1 MLSSG
6 GVYVSRLD
14 HLRLLAALL
23 VFVWHFVHFG
33 GDAAWLPFS
42 HVPAFPLLSLLEEGH
57 TGVSLF
63 LVLSGFIFM
72 RLAGDK
78 VLDIPGF
85 YYNRLLRVMPL
96 FAVWCL
102 YYVQSRELD
111 PVEVLVS
118 SLFLLNRGAVP
129 GVGWTVVVELQF
141 YLVFPFL
148 LMFSRRHGTAY
159 LARLL
164 LLALCFRLLLWLQSG
179 TVQHMAYW
187 TLFGRI
193 DQFLLGMM
201 AARLADLPCLRGRV
215 ASVAMFVAGLAVVS
229 AAVHGLNLAGGFY
242 GGAEGYPSRSAY
254 WVVLPTLE
262 GLGYALVVLGYLGL
276 PLNWPG
282 WLDRSF
288 ARMGAASYSIY
299 WSHMLIIEVAFG
311 LLGAAGLGGSG
322 FGPALMWGLAVVFPA
337 CVLFS
342 MASYA
347 LIERP
352 FLALRRPYL
361 SAPAEQRRAGG
372 GAGQAA
378 GAGLR

>member
-1 MLSSG
+1 MLSSAG
-6 GVYVSRLD
+6 IYLSRLD

-33 GDAAWLPFS
+33 GDAARVAFT
-42 HVPAFPLLSLLEEGH
+42 HVPAFAPLSLLEEGH

-63 LVLSGFIFM
+63 LVLSGFIFT
-72 RLAGDK
+72 RLAGERA
-78 VLDIPGF
+78 LSILGF

-102 YYVQSRELD
+102 FYVQSRQLD

-141 YLVFPFL
+141 YLIFPFL
-148 LMFSRRHGTAY
+148 LMFSRRHGLGY
-159 LARLL
+159 LVRVLA
-164 LLALCFRLLLWLQSG
+164 LALCFRGLLWLQAD

-193 DQFLLGMM
+193 DQFLLGMIG
-201 AARLADLPCLRGRV
+201 ARLIDHPALAGRRAAV
-215 ASVAMFVAGLAVVS
+215 LMFVAGASVVVG
-229 AAVHGLNLAGGFY
+229 AVHALNLQGGFY
-242 GGAEGYPSRSAY
+242 GTPGTYPSPAAY
-254 WVVLPTLE
+254 WIVLPTLE
-262 GLGYALVVLGYLGL
+262 GLGYALLLLGYLGL
-276 PLNWPG
+276 PLRWPG
-282 WLDRSF
+282 WLDRAL
-288 ARMGAASYSIY
+288 ARMGEASYSIY

-311 LLGAAGLGGSG
+311 AMAAAGWGGG
-322 FGPALMWGLAVVFPA
+322 GLGPALAWGVLVVFPL

-342 MASYA
+342 LASYT

-361 SAPAEQRRAGG
+361 GAARPPLTDAPPQSPA
-372 GAGQAA
+372 
-378 GAGLR
+378 